1 MFYNAWLVKILILLS
16 ALELCMSV
24 RLGAVKSHFVRWVKE
39 SRNHLRHP
47 NVCYIRKHQKVEA
60 YSNVCYMRK
69 HQKIEADP
77 DVCYMWKHQK
87 VVADP
92 SVCYIRN
99 HQKVIS
105 SRAMIIRFN
114 VLQQ

>member
-1 MFYNAWLVKILILLS
+1 
-16 ALELCMSV
+16 
-24 RLGAVKSHFVRWVKE
+24 
-39 SRNHLRHP
+39 
-47 NVCYIRKHQKVEA
+47 
-60 YSNVCYMRK
+60 MRK